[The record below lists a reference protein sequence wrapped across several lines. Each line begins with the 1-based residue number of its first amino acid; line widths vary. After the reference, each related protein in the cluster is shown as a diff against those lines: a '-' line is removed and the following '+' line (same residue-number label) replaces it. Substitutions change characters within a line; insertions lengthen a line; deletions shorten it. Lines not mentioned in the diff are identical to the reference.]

1 MRIHD
6 PTHLYAGDITPRVEK
21 AAIVIS
27 ALSYPPFLSTVMFI
41 LLSLIADTVSMAVI
55 SIAITVSTSLVI
67 PFTAIMY
74 YSRKFGNGD
83 GDIAKREDR
92 VRPFLVGISSY
103 FLGVALLFLVG
114 APWIC
119 TVMMLSYATS
129 TVIVMLIST
138 KWKISVHATGLMG
151 PIVLMAMVYDP
162 IYALLSLSII
172 PVAWSRYVRK
182 KHTPLQLI
190 AGALFGTVYTAMF
203 LTLFL

>member
-1 MRIHD
+1 M
-6 PTHLYAGDITPRVEK
+6 
-21 AAIVIS
+21 
-27 ALSYPPFLSTVMFI
+27 
-41 LLSLIADTVSMAVI
+41 
-55 SIAITVSTSLVI
+55 
-67 PFTAIMY
+67 
-74 YSRKFGNGD
+74 
-83 GDIAKREDR
+83 
-92 VRPFLVGISSY
+92 
-103 FLGVALLFLVG
+103 ALLFLVG

-190 AGALFGTVYTAMF
+190 AGALFGTVYTVMF
-203 LTLFL
+203 LTFFL

>member
-41 LLSLIADTVSMAVI
+41 LLSLTADTVSMAVI

-67 PFTAIMY
+67 PVTAIMY

-151 PIVLMAMVYDP
+151 PIVLMAMVYDL

-190 AGALFGTVYTAMF
+190 AGALFGTIYTVTF